1 MRRSSSEIET
11 VQMLLKSLTAALAVT
26 ALLEPFTAAQQEYQ
40 ILTNAIVPDGLPIY
54 KLDIHNFTQFVTTHD
69 LILGEFTV
77 PWCIHSRVF
86 LPELVEAAK
95 TLDETRNIKMF
106 QMDCSIEKEL
116 CSQLKIDHY
125 PSFRV
130 FKNHRLFKVNEF
142 NGQKTRDAIVDYML
156 YEVLNPVKLVSSDEE
171 LAHMLDIEKMEQ
183 PTVVNYGNMTDE
195 FNATFRD
202 VANRMADS
210 FTFVS
215 YPSYFNAND
224 TKYNNQIVMYLPKLN
239 DSVVLS
245 IQNNENMTSPI
256 VYQNTES
263 NDAADFKAWLRFYS
277 FPYFNDATY
286 KNFRSYMSSEVPLGL
301 FFYTSPK
308 EFVDYKD
315 FFVEL
320 GKKYRGKII
329 LLGLSSK
336 MFGHH
341 TKLLNLRE
349 QFPLF
354 AIHDMTTNLKYS
366 LPQLSAEEW
375 EHIEDY
381 QYLDRDAVAKLVDDF
396 VNGVAVPH
404 VKSEEIPEEQE
415 GNVVKLVAYNH
426 DEMVHQK
433 DKDVIVRYYAPWCEH
448 SKALL
453 PIFIELADLFASNPD
468 TRDKIMFADVNSIDN
483 DIVSFPVTNYPTI
496 ALYPAGSEGLPIV
509 FDGSKTRDEILAFIK
524 EKGTFHLDGQAL
536 LAGEHSVVAQEEP
549 QEEKTPE
556 EETASP
562 EVSEEEPEQ
571 ESQEHEPEQKNEEED
586 EQVAHDEL

>member
-1 MRRSSSEIET
+1 
-11 VQMLLKSLTAALAVT
+11 MLLKSLAAALAVT
-26 ALLEPFTAAQQEYQ
+26 SLLDPFTAAQQDYQ
-40 ILTNAIVPDGLPIY
+40 IITNAIVPDGLPIY

-95 TLDETRNIKMF
+95 ILDETRNIKMF
-106 QMDCSIEKEL
+106 QMDCSIEKDL

-130 FKNHRLFKVNEF
+130 FKNHHLFKVNEF
-142 NGQKTRDAIVDYML
+142 KGEKTRNAIVDYML
-156 YEVLNPVKLVSSDEE
+156 YEVLNPIKLVGSEEE
-171 LAHMLDIEKMEQ
+171 LARLLDIEKMEQ
-183 PTVVNYGNMTDE
+183 PAVVSYGNMTDE

-202 VANRMADS
+202 VANRLADS
-210 FTFVS
+210 FTFLS

-245 IQNNENMTSPI
+245 IQNNENLTSPV
-256 VYQNTES
+256 VYQNTEL
-263 NDAADFKAWLRFYS
+263 NDTVDFKAWLRFYS

-366 LPQLSAEEW
+366 LPQLPADEW
-375 EHIEDY
+375 EKIEEY
-381 QYLDRDAVAKLVDDF
+381 QYLDRDAVSKLVDDF
-396 VNGVAVPH
+396 ANGVAVPH
-404 VKSEEIPEEQE
+404 VKSEEIPEKQE
-415 GNVVKLVAYNH
+415 GNVIKLVAYNH

-453 PIFIELADLFASNPD
+453 PIYTELADLFASNPE

-483 DIVSFPVTNYPTI
+483 DIISFPVTNYPTI
-496 ALYPAGSEGLPIV
+496 ALYPAGSEGKPIV
-509 FDGSKTRDEILAFIK
+509 FDGSKTRDEILEFIK
-524 EKGTFHLDGQAL
+524 QMGTFHLDGQAL
-536 LAGEHSVVAQEEP
+536 LAGEQNVVAQEEKEKEEEPREEPKGEP
-549 QEEKTPE
+549 QEEKVPE
-556 EETASP
+556 EEAAVP
-562 EVSEEEPEQ
+562 EMNEQ
-571 ESQEHEPEQKNEEED
+571 EPEQKDED
-586 EQVAHDEL
+586 EHVAHDEL